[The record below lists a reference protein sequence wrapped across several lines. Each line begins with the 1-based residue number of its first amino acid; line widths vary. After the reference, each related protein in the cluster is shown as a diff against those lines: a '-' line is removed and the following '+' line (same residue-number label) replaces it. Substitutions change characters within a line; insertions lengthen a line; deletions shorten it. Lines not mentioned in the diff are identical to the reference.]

1 MRNGDSKPVQTLS
14 VRRTR
19 HWDALP
25 REIVDVPPLEVFK
38 GSLDRAGSSLVSL
51 SMSGVLERDDF
62 NAPPNPGRS
71 VVL

>member
-1 MRNGDSKPVQTLS
+1 MT
-14 VRRTR
+14 
-19 HWDALP
+19 
-25 REIVDVPPLEVFK
+25 VPPLEVFK

-71 VVL
+71 VIL